1 MTEDQ
6 TPEQN
11 VSLDE
16 VQELA
21 KRFIELANEIKN
33 EGRSPAAVNGALM
46 FASGI
51 YATYTAAG
59 NEGYLRESGIDK
71 VAGSYRRNL
80 AKLQELKKAAKG

>member
-1 MTEDQ
+1 VTEEQ
-6 TPEQN
+6 TSEQN
-11 VSLDE
+11 VSLEE
-16 VQELA
+16 VQQLA

-33 EGRSPAAVNGALM
+33 QGRSPAAINGALM
-46 FASGI
+46 FASAI

-59 NEGYLRESGIDK
+59 NEGYLHESGIDK

>member
-1 MTEDQ
+1 MTEVQ
-6 TPEQN
+6 TSEQN
-11 VSLDE
+11 VSLEE
-16 VQELA
+16 VQQLG

-33 EGRSPAAVNGALM
+33 QGRSPAAINGALM
-46 FASGI
+46 FASAI

-59 NEGYLRESGIDK
+59 NEGYLHESGIDK